1 MKRKRRTV
9 REKPERQRRRRLL
22 IESKKLN
29 PKEERALAEKGMIG
43 EEATPSRDDLVRSA
57 LAVCGSSLDIEHWTI
72 STWEGDIG
80 PSVFASGGEKA
91 LCFRDSFF
99 FAKSLEFNGL
109 SRHF

>member
-57 LAVCGSSLDIEHWTI
+57 LAVCGKHADLEAASRVAVEHDRHLT
-72 STWEGDIG
+72 
-80 PSVFASGGEKA
+80 GGY
-91 LCFRDSFF
+91 RSW
-99 FAKSLEFNGL
+99 
-109 SRHF
+109 